1 MGKGISESYEN
12 LQWFPSPCPL
22 SRNSTACLMHHFK
35 TVKSEISDAHEKLT
49 EHRIIDTGE
58 IAAFEA
64 VIKENNRD
72 TIDFVAHKVGINS
85 SSV

>member
-1 MGKGISESYEN
+1 
-12 LQWFPSPCPL
+12 
-22 SRNSTACLMHHFK
+22 MHHFK

-49 EHRIIDTGE
+49 ARQIIDTGE
-58 IAAFEA
+58 IAAIEV
-64 VIKENNRD
+64 VIKENNRY

>member
-1 MGKGISESYEN
+1 
-12 LQWFPSPCPL
+12 
-22 SRNSTACLMHHFK
+22 MHHFK

-49 EHRIIDTGE
+49 ARRIIDTGK
-58 IAAFEA
+58 ITAIEA

-72 TIDFVAHKVGINS
+72 TIDFVALKVGINS